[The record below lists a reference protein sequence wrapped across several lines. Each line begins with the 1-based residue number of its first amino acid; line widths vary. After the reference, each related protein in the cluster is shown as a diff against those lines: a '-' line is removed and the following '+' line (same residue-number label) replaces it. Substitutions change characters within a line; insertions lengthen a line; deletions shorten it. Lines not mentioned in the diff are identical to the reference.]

1 MGTDV
6 WSEDGVV
13 MSLGEMAEAISHK
26 GVSLVSAAIKK
37 YVKTKVEKKYDKYF
51 KDLAEFNGAHDDL
64 IGALLELSRIHEK
77 PKGKRKVNEEV
88 DEDEDDFFHSD
99 YEYDHTGHIL
109 AIWRIIMKNLHPD
122 LPIIGEIKVF
132 DNPRECGWVV
142 PINEPCFIFNEE
154 KLFKTVLTTKGK
166 KFKKVFG
173 RCEKT
178 TWTVMSY

>member
-6 WSEDGVV
+6 WSEDGIV
-13 MSLGEMAEAISHK
+13 MSLGEMAQAIPQK
-26 GVSLVSAAIKK
+26 GVLLVSAAIKK
-37 YVKTKVEKKYDKYF
+37 YVKSKVEKKYSKTF
-51 KDLAEFNGAHDDL
+51 KDLMELNGDYDDL

-77 PKGKRKVNEEV
+77 PKGKRQESE
-88 DEDEDDFFHSD
+88 EDDFFDSE

-122 LPIIGEIKVF
+122 LPVIGEIKVF

-142 PINEPCFIFNEE
+142 PINEPCFIFDDR
-154 KLFKTVLTTKGK
+154 KLFKTMLSTKGK

>member
-13 MSLGEMAEAISHK
+13 MSLGEMAEVIPQK
-26 GVSLVSAAIKK
+26 GVLLVSAAIKK
-37 YVKTKVEKKYDKYF
+37 YIKTKVDKKYEKYF
-51 KDLAEFNGAHDDL
+51 KDLAEFNGTHDDL

-77 PKGKRKVNEEV
+77 PKGKRKENEE
-88 DEDEDDFFHSD
+88 EDDFFD
-99 YEYDHTGHIL
+99 NAYEYDHTGHIL
-109 AIWRIIMKNLHPD
+109 AIWRVIMKNLHPD
-122 LPIIGEIKVF
+122 LPVIGEIKVF
-132 DNPRECGWVV
+132 ENPRECGWVV
-142 PINEPCFIFNEE
+142 PINEPCFIFDDS
-154 KLFKTVLTTKGK
+154 KLFKTVLSPKGN